1 LPDVPTLTESGFPG
15 LEISGWIG
23 LLAPAKTPT
32 EVCAKLNTAINT
44 LVDKP
49 NFNARL
55 RNLGYEPATMALK
68 NTDAFLT
75 GSIATWRRMIVATGL
90 APG

>member
-1 LPDVPTLTESGFPG
+1 
-15 LEISGWIG
+15 
-23 LLAPAKTPT
+23 
-32 EVCAKLNTAINT
+32 
-44 LVDKP
+44 
-49 NFNARL
+49 
-55 RNLGYEPATMALK
+55 MALK